1 MESSNAEGPN
11 NTEENNLPQEIHHV
25 PVWVKGIV
33 VAGVALFLIQLPSFG
48 SSLTDAIQKK
58 QAANNYREGLYTQA
72 IAGYS
77 ALRTR
82 YPNDK
87 VLTKQL
93 GLSQYRAGQYIEAID
108 TFNQLAGVKMPKHDV
123 EEINAVIADIT
134 TKLNLKP
141 N

>member
-1 MESSNAEGPN
+1 MESTNAEVPN
-11 NTEENNLPQEIHHV
+11 NAVENNPPQEIHHV

-33 VAGVALFLIQLPSFG
+33 VAGLALFLIQLPSFG

-58 QAANNYREGLYTQA
+58 QAANNFREGQYTQA

-82 YPNDK
+82 YPKDK

-123 EEINAVIADIT
+123 EEINAVIADIA